1 MAQTVDGGE
10 PGIASE
16 SRARAQVAPVQPRR
30 RRKAPWPIEFYR
42 SAVGKKWVMG
52 VTGVI
57 LLVFVL
63 GHLIGNLKFYLSKQE
78 IDLYGEALRDIPGH
92 LLPRTFLL
100 WMIRVVL
107 ILAFALHIHAAYAL
121 TRMNKRARPVGYQ
134 APREY
139 VAANFA
145 SRTMRWTGVI
155 VLAFIAFHL
164 ADLTWGA
171 ANGSH
176 FVRGDPY
183 NNLVYSFR
191 RPVVAVL
198 YVIANLALGVHIYHG
213 AWSLFQS
220 LGVNNPRYNKARTRF
235 AQGFAAIIVLG
246 NISFPIAVQLHL
258 ETPKCPNERPPT
270 ASCPATSSALR
281 APASAALPTA
291 KG

>member
-1 MAQTVDGGE
+1 MAQTIEGGDTGTGSSPRLHPE
-10 PGIASE
+10 A
-16 SRARAQVAPVQPRR
+16 AAVQPRAR
-30 RRKAPWPIEFYR
+30 RRAPWPIEFYR
-42 SAVGKKWVMG
+42 SAVGKKWVMA

-57 LLVFVL
+57 LLVFVF
-63 GHLIGNLKFYLSKQE
+63 GHMFGNLKFYLSKQE
-78 IDLYGEALRDIPGH
+78 INLYGEALRDMPGH

-100 WMIRVVL
+100 WVIRVVL
-107 ILAFALHIHAAYAL
+107 ILAFVFHLHAAYAL
-121 TRMNKRARPVGYQ
+121 TVMNRRARSVGYQ
-134 APREY
+134 APRDY

-145 SRTMRWTGVI
+145 SRTMRWTGII

-183 NNLVYSFR
+183 DNLVYSFR
-191 RPVVAVL
+191 RPVVAVA

-220 LGVNNPRYNKARTRF
+220 LGVNNPRFNKARTRF
-235 AQGFAAIIVLG
+235 AQAFAAVIVVG

-258 ETPKCPNERPPT
+258 ETPKCPTERPPT
-270 ASCPATSSALR
+270 ATCPSTTSASRLPAT
-281 APASAALPTA
+281 T